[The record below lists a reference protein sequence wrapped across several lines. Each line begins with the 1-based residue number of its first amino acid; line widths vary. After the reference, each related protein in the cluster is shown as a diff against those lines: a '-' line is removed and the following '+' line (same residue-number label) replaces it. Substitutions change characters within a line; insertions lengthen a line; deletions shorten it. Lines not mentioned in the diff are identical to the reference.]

1 MIKNNMINAKDLSV
15 KLQAFLDQAV
25 KQADL
30 RQRVLIDGELYLE
43 IQANYNRFCETK
55 DPHALCCFCLMYSAY
70 YGLRNLE
77 LKNENKARVLTAY
90 ADKLLEPAENN
101 EDCFESTLRRLSRE
115 TGRKEVSYS
124 SKLAATRNSSLP
136 VIDRHVKHVLEIS
149 AISTSSVDKWL
160 EIYGQIKER
169 YEALEKIPL
178 ANGKFFEDCFDELWS
193 NLKGMTLVKKA
204 DHIVWEIGK
213 EDERVNRQRKKKAK
227 EATNEKTVL

>member
-1 MIKNNMINAKDLSV
+1 MISVGDLSV
-15 KLQAFLDQAV
+15 KLQAFLDQAT

-30 RQRVLIDGELYLE
+30 RQRVLVDGELYLE
-43 IQANYNRFCETK
+43 IQANYNRFCEIK
-55 DPHALCCFCLMYSAY
+55 DPHALSCFCLMYSAY

-101 EDCFESTLRRLSRE
+101 EDCFESVLRRLSRE

-124 SKLAATRNSSLP
+124 SKLAATRNPSLP

-149 AISTSSVDKWL
+149 AISTSSIDKWL

-178 ANGKFFEDCFDELWS
+178 ANGKFFENWFDELWP
-193 NLKGMTLVKKA
+193 NLKGMTLVKKI

-213 EDERVNRQRKKKAK
+213 EGERVKRQQKKTAMEVTNAK
-227 EATNEKTVL
+227 NVS